1 MPALARSAFSRCLS
15 VAGFGAA
22 LCLALPGASFAADT
36 SGAMA
41 ASSSCAPLGYVEK
54 RILAKAQ
61 IGVEAVR
68 DYVYITRGVHHLGMT
83 DVVANLDNWV
93 ASAQCAGM
101 AVDERAVR
109 RNVALAAAMPLR

>member
-1 MPALARSAFSRCLS
+1 MPALARCLS

-83 DVVANLDNWV
+83 DVVANLDGWL
-93 ASAQCAGM
+93 ASAHCAGM
-101 AVDERAVR
+101 AVDTRAVR
-109 RNVALAAAMPLR
+109 QNVALAAAMPLR